1 MDLRFYWTLFLRRL
15 HWFVL
20 VLLVCSGIGLT
31 VARVLPTVYRAEARL
46 VVESE
51 QIPGELAAST
61 VRTQANEQLQI
72 IQQRIL
78 TREILVEM
86 ANRLN
91 IYAARRDEGKQPL
104 TSEEIVRDLR
114 ERISIVISG
123 TNSAAAAAAARR
135 GDPMATIVTVSFE
148 APTAQLAAKVTNE
161 VVTLILKEDVSMR
174 TSVARQTLQFFEQ
187 EVERLDK
194 ELSQKAT
201 VILAFKQ
208 TNLAALPDSLDF
220 RRSQQAVAQERLLG
234 VERGEAELKDRRARL
249 VRLHEAAVSSNSET
263 PVQNRT
269 AEQTR
274 LQGLQ
279 DEMSKMLAILSPE
292 NPKVKLLAAQIAA
305 AEKLVAVQIAGSD
318 VGADGQ
324 PLTAYDVQLADLDGQ
339 LRYLNEQKA
348 QIQTEID
355 NLSASIAA
363 TPGNAVTLDTL
374 QRDYDGTKE
383 QYNRAVQ
390 NKAAAETGDTI
401 EALSKG
407 QRISVIEQAIA
418 PNEPTSPN
426 RPVIAAGGIAGG
438 LFLGVAVAGLLEL
451 LKSGIRRPIDLTKGL
466 GITTFA
472 TLPYLPSHAE
482 NMRRRAVVWGGVVA
496 VLIVLAAGLWL
507 IHTRYMPLD
516 LLFEQMRRKLG

>member
-1 MDLRFYWTLFLRRL
+1 MDMRFYWALFLRRL

-20 VLLVCSGIGLT
+20 VVLVCSGIGLT
-31 VARVLPTVYRAEARL
+31 VARVLPTVYSAEARL

-51 QIPGELAAST
+51 QIPDELAAST
-61 VRTQANEQLQI
+61 VRTQATEQLQI

-91 IYAARRDEGKQPL
+91 LYAGRQAEGKPPL
-104 TSEEIVRDLR
+104 TSEEIVQDLR
-114 ERISIVISG
+114 GRIAIVTSG

-135 GDPMATIVTVSFE
+135 GDPQATIVTVSFE
-148 APTAQLAAKVTNE
+148 APTAQLAANVANE

-174 TSVARQTLQFFEQ
+174 TGVARQTLQFFEQ
-187 EVERLDK
+187 EVERLDN
-194 ELSQKAT
+194 ELSQKST

-208 TNLAALPDSLDF
+208 TNLSALPDSLDF
-220 RRSQQAVAQERLLG
+220 RRSQQAAAQERLLG
-234 VERGEAELKDRRARL
+234 VERGTAELKDRRARL
-249 VRLHEAAVSSNSET
+249 VRLHDAAVNSNSET

-269 AEQTR
+269 PEQAQ
-274 LQGLQ
+274 LQSLQ

-305 AEKLVAVQIAGSD
+305 VEKRVAVQIAGSD
-318 VGADGQ
+318 VGTDGQ

-339 LRYLNEQKA
+339 LRYLDEQRA

-383 QYNRAVQ
+383 QYDRAVK

-401 EALSKG
+401 EAMSKG
-407 QRISVIEQAIA
+407 QRITVIEQAIA

-438 LFLGVAVAGLLEL
+438 LFLGVAVAALLEL
-451 LKSGIRRPIDLTKGL
+451 LKSGIRRPVDITKGL
-466 GITTFA
+466 GITPFA
-472 TLPYLPSHAE
+472 TLPYLHSQAE
-482 NMRRRAVVWGGVVA
+482 TKRRTAVIWGGVVA
-496 VLIVLAAGLWL
+496 VLIVFAAALWL